1 MAQLEELSLLSMT
14 QTELGRGQ
22 VELILNSAKKLKKFE
37 TLRVASM
44 AEVDPEI
51 MAEKVNQ
58 LKEFTILSEDFNSR
72 SLERVLSQAVK
83 KTSLKKIHWEEDIK
97 TKGEVVILDLISEA
111 KKVISGVRICILLL
125 C

>member
-1 MAQLEELSLLSMT
+1 MPKSGLKWKKIKRLSLNFFDLSEVDSQVLGRMVAQLEELSLLSMT

-44 AEVDPEI
+44 ADVDPEI

-58 LKEFTILSEDFNSR
+58 LIEFNI
-72 SLERVLSQAVK
+72 
-83 KTSLKKIHWEEDIK
+83 
-97 TKGEVVILDLISEA
+97 
-111 KKVISGVRICILLL
+111 VRRFQQPQP
-125 C
+125 

>member
-1 MAQLEELSLLSMT
+1 MAQLEDLSLLSMT

-44 AEVDPEI
+44 AEVGPEI

-83 KTSLKKIHWEEDIK
+83 KTSLKKLHWEEDIK
-97 TKGEVVILDLISEA
+97 TKGETVILDLISEA
-111 KKVISGVRICILLL
+111 KKVISCVRICI
-125 C
+125 

>member
-22 VELILNSAKKLKKFE
+22 VELILNSAKKFE

-44 AEVDPEI
+44 AEDPEI

-58 LKEFTILSEDFNSR
+58 LKEFTILSEDQEIR
-72 SLERVLSQAVK
+72 VSLLNFYIYHDVYIFRK
-83 KTSLKKIHWEEDIK
+83 RIKLKI
-97 TKGEVVILDLISEA
+97 G
-111 KKVISGVRICILLL
+111 
-125 C
+125 

>member
-1 MAQLEELSLLSMT
+1 MVAQLEELSLLSMT

-44 AEVDPEI
+44 AEVGPEI

-58 LKEFTILSEDFNSR
+58 LIEFNI
-72 SLERVLSQAVK
+72 
-83 KTSLKKIHWEEDIK
+83 
-97 TKGEVVILDLISEA
+97 
-111 KKVISGVRICILLL
+111 VRRFQQPQP
-125 C
+125 